1 VSGQRN
7 GQRALEAGELW
18 PPRRG
23 RAARSMDED
32 RAGGVYEVT
41 SCTPSMV
48 ATSLVPSP
56 AVAPLL
62 LAVDFDGTI
71 TMRDTLHVIVDEHGC
86 EGVWEALE
94 PDLRAGR
101 ITIEQAMS
109 TQFAEVKAPPE
120 EIHAL
125 VRDRAGVRDG
135 IHELVRFAEEEGHR
149 LVIMSAGFRSVIDQV
164 LGDLGLGHLE
174 VVSNE
179 AIFSEDGCT
188 LVFSDDRGEICELCD
203 RRCKRHALRV
213 RHEGERIVFVGD
225 GISDRCVSGMAD
237 LVFARAFLAEW
248 LDERGEP
255 YVPFEDFHQ
264 VIEVVRAFER
274 GEKVA
279 A

>member
-1 VSGQRN
+1 
-7 GQRALEAGELW
+7 
-18 PPRRG
+18 
-23 RAARSMDED
+23 
-32 RAGGVYEVT
+32 
-41 SCTPSMV
+41 
-48 ATSLVPSP
+48 
-56 AVAPLL
+56 VAPLL

-125 VRDRAGVRDG
+125 VRDRAGVREG

-213 RHEGERIVFVGD
+213 RHEGERGRSWPSGWMSAASPTCRSRTSTRSSRSCGRSSAARRWRRERLEAGGPGERLDAD
-225 GISDRCVSGMAD
+225 GG
-237 LVFARAFLAEW
+237 ARARHLA
-248 LDERGEP
+248 RGRR
-255 YVPFEDFHQ
+255 VPAQ
-264 VIEVVRAFER
+264 R
-274 GEKVA
+274 G
-279 A
+279 